1 MASTSVI
8 CKELVANRQAIS
20 IDMRSAE
27 PTPTANACYG
37 LYDTATFFG
46 LPRLRSM
53 QLQQLVQCVPA
64 SHLVYRNTT

>member
-1 MASTSVI
+1 MASTSVT

-37 LYDTATFFG
+37 LLDTATFFG
-46 LPRLRSM
+46 LLRLRD
-53 QLQQLVQCVPA
+53 A
-64 SHLVYRNTT
+64 ITTVGTMCSCITLSLS